1 MRKTLD
7 SVLITI
13 AVVSMIA
20 FIVAGGFMTVYFQ
33 SGMIKED
40 GQEFTQVVKYCFA
53 FGWMPAF
60 VVALVFGERKGGEK
74 KRVTA

>member
-7 SVLITI
+7 NVLITI
-13 AVVSMIA
+13 AVVSMIG

-33 SGMIKED
+33 SGMIKEY
-40 GQEFTQVVKYCFA
+40 GVEFTQVVKYCFA

-60 VVALVFGERKGGEK
+60 VVALVFSERK
-74 KRVTA
+74 V